1 MSPSQKPV
9 LAVVSVQIQSSYQ
22 AIPLGAASVVSA
34 LRSSDAI
41 ARRVDPVLADYSLE
55 AEPLANLSPDKA
67 GIVLA
72 SRVAE
77 RYQAP
82 AASADAAAAATSA
95 PAARQSPP
103 IVGFS
108 VYVWNRT
115 IFEVAA
121 TELKRLVPGIV
132 IFAGGPE
139 ITANPGNASSTP
151 FDYLIRGEG
160 ETATVALVGS
170 ILDGVAL
177 PQAIASGARCPDED
191 CAALSSPWLDGTL
204 DGAEGVRAY
213 KGALWEL
220 ARGCPYDC
228 AYCYESK
235 GSRKVRAFPLARLE
249 RELDRF
255 VEKGVERVFVLDPT
269 YNASRE
275 RALSLLGL
283 IERRAGEIHFN
294 FEARA
299 ELIDRPMAEAFAR
312 IPCSLQIGLQSSNP
326 EALKLVHRP
335 ADLSL
340 FSKKIALLN
349 EAGVTFGLDLMYGL
363 PGDSLSTFRA
373 SLDYAIGLYPNNLEI
388 FRLAVLPG
396 TELADRAGELQLDCQ
411 KAPPYHV
418 LSTPRFPAHDLDRAA
433 ELARAADIF
442 YTQGRAVT
450 WFLSALAPL
459 KLKPSQFLQDF
470 AAFLGDRAA
479 QKAAGVSAPLSPCP
493 AETLTHR
500 EAEALQLA
508 FLGKKYRE
516 KGKAYLETLAKNI
529 VALNGAWT
537 RALAEGEESEL
548 DLSWN
553 PDDLF
558 SPDSLDLEY
567 FQENAYMEKCRVRVF
582 PTADGPDYSVFS

>member
-41 ARRVDPVLADYSLE
+41 AQRVTAVLADYSLE
-55 AEPLANLSPDKA
+55 ADPLANLSPEKA

-72 SRVAE
+72 TRVAE
-77 RYQAP
+77 LY
-82 AASADAAAAATSA
+82 TA

-108 VYVWNRT
+108 VYVWNRAV
-115 IFEVAA
+115 FEVTA
-121 TELKRLVPGIV
+121 TELKRLVPGII

-139 ITANPGNASSTP
+139 ITANPGKAASTP

-160 ETATVALVGS
+160 ETASVALVGS
-170 ILDGVAL
+170 LLDGSSS

-235 GSRKVRAFPLARLE
+235 GSRKVRAFPIARLE
-249 RELDRF
+249 RELDWF
-255 VEKGVERVFVLDPT
+255 VKKGIERVFVLDPT

-335 ADLSL
+335 ADLAL

-396 TELADRAGELQLDCQ
+396 DRACR
-411 KAPPYHV
+411 PC
-418 LSTPRFPAHDLDRAA
+418 
-433 ELARAADIF
+433 
-442 YTQGRAVT
+442 GRASARMPKGAA
-450 WFLSALAPL
+450 LSRPFNAALSRERSCARGRP
-459 KLKPSQFLQDF
+459 
-470 AAFLGDRAA
+470 RAR
-479 QKAAGVSAPLSPCP
+479 GGYLLYPRPRRHLVPFSPC
-493 AETLTHR
+493 A
-500 EAEALQLA
+500 AKAQSLA
-508 FLGKKYRE
+508 IHAGFCRVSRRSGGP
-516 KGKAYLETLAKNI
+516 KGRRAFQ
-529 VALNGAWT
+529 GAWVVP
-537 RALAEGEESEL
+537 RG
-548 DLSWN
+548 
-553 PDDLF
+553 
-558 SPDSLDLEY
+558 
-567 FQENAYMEKCRVRVF
+567 NAH
-582 PTADGPDYSVFS
+582 PSGG